1 MNQDLSGKAEAP
13 RKPRSGVS
21 LADAKKQCG
30 LCGHR
35 AVKEWRCTEIHK
47 SIEYGEPAN
56 YSCPFKGGICPGFLK
71 KPSVIRPPQPKKKGL
86 PVPPGVKF
94 LYFGRP
100 AAHSGPYLGRSPHDH
115 QGVVTVAWIES
126 SPGTLVMGFSFC
138 SPEDP
143 WCKIAGRELAMKR
156 LYEHPLV
163 MPFLYSPKR
172 TVHETVRAV
181 LTHDFQ
187 RVTALSPGAT
197 MLGTVPSWTK
207 NLAKRLMVSY
217 KLTWLRVPQPPVGI
231 ELPLTI
237 IAQMM
242 RDIASLENG

>member
-1 MNQDLSGKAEAP
+1 MKAPADPTE
-13 RKPRSGVS
+13 RTEYVS
-21 LADAKKQCG
+21 
-30 LCGHR
+30 
-35 AVKEWRCTEIHK
+35 
-47 SIEYGEPAN
+47 
-56 YSCPFKGGICPGFLK
+56 K
-71 KPSVIRPPQPKKKGL
+71 KPFQEKKRGL

-94 LYFGRP
+94 IYYGRP
-100 AAHSGPYLGRSPHDH
+100 GP
-115 QGVVTVAWIES
+115 GVVTVAWIEP
-126 SPGTLVMGFSFC
+126 SPGILHLAFSFC
-138 SPEDP
+138 SPKDH
-143 WCKIAGRELAMKR
+143 WCKITGRDQTLAR
-156 LYEHPLV
+156 LLHPIV

-237 IAQMM
+237 IARMM
-242 RDIASLENG
+242 RDIAALGNG